1 MSTAS
6 APHTVITGYGLVHP
20 AGEASALSSAASL
33 QDLEEDRLQAAVGEL
48 TDFFPRQALRR
59 LPLYVRAGLLAAV
72 KALHAAALWPCPKDI
87 PVVIGTAYSC
97 QKTSFDFM
105 DSILDFCPRLASP
118 LSFSHAVNNMAAGLF
133 SIMLQSTGPCMTVN
147 NGELSFAGALQ
158 TAMGMLESDKASAVL
173 VGAVDEADPRFCS
186 LFPQKALLLSA
197 AFFCL
202 RRKETGLAVELVWED
217 REGGEAGYTADGHA
231 IPLSTAGAGDSL
243 FQPLACAVCCAGGH
257 DSASITQTAAGY
269 GLSAT
274 IRLRKVGKR

>member
-6 APHTVITGYGLVHP
+6 ALHTVITGYGLVHP
-20 AGEASALSSAASL
+20 AGEASSLTSAASL
-33 QDLEEDRLQAAVGEL
+33 QGIEEDRLQAAVAAL

-59 LPLYVRAGLLAAV
+59 LPLYVRAGLLAAI
-72 KALHAAALWPCPKDI
+72 KALHAAALWPYPHDI
-87 PVVIGTAYSC
+87 PVVIGSAYSC

-105 DSILDFCPRLASP
+105 DSILDFCPKLASP

-158 TAMGMLESDKASAVL
+158 TAMTMLESGKASTVL

-186 LFPQKALLLSA
+186 LFPRKVLLLSA

-202 RRKETGLAVELVWED
+202 SREATGLAVELAWED
-217 REGGEAGYTADGHA
+217 RQGGEARYTADGHI
-231 IPLSTAGAGDSL
+231 IPLRTAGAADSL
-243 FQPLACAVCCAGGH
+243 FQPLACAACCAGDH
-257 DSASITQTAAGY
+257 ESASVTQTSAGY

-274 IRLRKVGKR
+274 IRLQKVGKR